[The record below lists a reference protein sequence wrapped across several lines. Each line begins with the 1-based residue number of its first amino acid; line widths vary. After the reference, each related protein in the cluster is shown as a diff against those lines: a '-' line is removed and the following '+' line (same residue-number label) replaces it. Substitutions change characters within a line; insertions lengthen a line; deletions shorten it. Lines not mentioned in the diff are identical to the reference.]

1 MFDAIERVVYINLDE
16 RVDRKLQV
24 QQELLKVFP
33 AYKIQRFA
41 AIRDEVGGIGCTMSH
56 IAVLEMAKREGWRNV
71 LIVEDDFVW
80 SSSIDASSKVLMRL
94 LFKPYDAIVLGG
106 TWVKYDPNTL
116 KLESCQTT
124 TAYIVASDYIDHML
138 ENYNEGLQK
147 FRETGDYPTYALDQY
162 WKRLHASGRWY
173 IVMPI
178 MAAQRP
184 GYSDIEKRN
193 VNYLRYFGQVK

>member
-1 MFDAIERVVYINLDE
+1 
-16 RVDRKLQV
+16 
-24 QQELLKVFP
+24 
-33 AYKIQRFA
+33 
-41 AIRDEVGGIGCTMSH
+41 MSH

-71 LIVEDDFVW
+71 LIVEDDFIW
-80 SSSIDASSKVLMRL
+80 ASSIVASSKVLTRL
-94 LFKPYDAIVLGG
+94 LFNPYDAIVLGG
-106 TWVKYDPNTL
+106 TWVRYDPTTL

-124 TAYIVASDYIDHML
+124 TAYIVAGDYIDRML

-147 FRETGDYPTYALDQY
+147 FRDTGDYPTYALDQY

-173 IVMPI
+173 IVMPV